1 MSIIYLDTS
10 ALLKL
15 YVQEAHSAETL
26 ALIQGAAGVGT
37 SVLTYTETAAALA
50 RAVRME
56 LLSDD
61 AARAAWRQFQADW
74 PGYTRLKLSTAL
86 VERAAALAWDFGLR
100 GYDATHLA
108 CRCGRRLHPT
118 VRRELA
124 AGLSAR

>member
-1 MSIIYLDTS
+1 M
-10 ALLKL
+10 
-15 YVQEAHSAETL
+15 
-26 ALIQGAAGVGT
+26 
-37 SVLTYTETAAALA
+37 TYTETAAALA

-108 CRCGRRLHPT
+108 SALLWQEALGEP
-118 VRRELA
+118 VNLA
-124 AGLSAR
+124 AFDRALWNAAPAGRPAGVAAGCIRPSGVNWPPLSLRGE